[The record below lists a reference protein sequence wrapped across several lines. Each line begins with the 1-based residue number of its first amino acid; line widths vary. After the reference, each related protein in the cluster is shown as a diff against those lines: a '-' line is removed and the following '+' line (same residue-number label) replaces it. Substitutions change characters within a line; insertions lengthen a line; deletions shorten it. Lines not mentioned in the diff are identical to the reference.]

1 MTPATESALLHVR
14 DLRVSFHRDGLPST
28 PALRGVS
35 FELREGEVIGL
46 LGESGCGKTTLGL
59 SLLGVLP
66 PSAQVENGSVE
77 FRGRNLLALQE
88 PELKRIRGAEI
99 SMVFQEPGVSLNP
112 VMRVGE
118 QIADAVHIH
127 RRWPRRRCCEEAL
140 TALARTRLE
149 DASRI
154 YASYPHE
161 LSGGQRQRVLI
172 ALALACRPAVV
183 IADEP
188 TASLDTMTQA
198 EIVELFREL
207 KKGPGLS
214 LLWITHNPALLA
226 RIADRILVMYAGR
239 IAESGPL
246 PRIFSEPLHPYT
258 RALLESRPRTQFQA
272 NRRKARLPVI
282 PAEPQDPA
290 SLPCGCAFAPR
301 CSERMQVCTSREP
314 NEIQPDSARKVCCFK
329 YGG

>member
-1 MTPATESALLHVR
+1 MTASTEDTLLHIH
-14 DLRVSFHRDGLPST
+14 DLRVSFERNGLPST
-28 PALRGVS
+28 AALRGVS
-35 FELREGEVIGL
+35 FDLRAGEVVGL

-59 SLLGVLP
+59 SLLRLLPANSGV
-66 PSAQVENGSVE
+66 ETGRVE
-77 FRGRNLLALQE
+77 FRGKNLCALKE
-88 PELKRIRGAEI
+88 PELERIRGAEI

-127 RRWPRRRCCEEAL
+127 RGGPRRRCREEAA
-140 TALARTRLE
+140 TALAQTRLE

-172 ALALACRPAVV
+172 ALALACQPAVV

-188 TASLDTMTQA
+188 TASLDTTTQA

-207 KKGPGLS
+207 RKELGLS
-214 LLWITHNPALLA
+214 ILWITHNPALLA

-239 IAESGPL
+239 IVESGPL

-258 RALLESRPRTQFQA
+258 RALLESRPRAQFQA
-272 NRRKARLPVI
+272 NGRKARLPVI
-282 PAEPQDPA
+282 PAEPQGPA

-301 CSERMQVCTSREP
+301 CPERMEVCTSREP
-314 NEIQPDSARKVCCFK
+314 NEVQPDSARKVCCFK